1 MCALTVPVNAS
12 SNVNNLVLQHVNQ
25 ERARLGK
32 SSLRLDSQLSNAA
45 ARRSQEIVQ
54 KFSHTRPNNK
64 EWHSIYDEFNIFP
77 LYIGE
82 NVAKKSYSTAPSDEQ
97 LALDFYNLWKNSP
110 GHYQNM
116 IKTEYDMI
124 GLAIHKEGNIY
135 YMTQLFNSGSKKQEA
150 KPSNSKP
157 EVKKEPPVKK
167 QESSPSSNNKKD
179 DKDINTA
186 VKPVTNT
193 TKLTMDNNEKEVLAK
208 KEEARQKELKRK
220 ETEIKAKEEALKKQE
235 EEQKKKEEEIRKKEE
250 ELLQKQADAE
260 KQKRFFMGIAF
271 AVVVVLITSFIGLK
285 S

>member
-1 MCALTVPVNAS
+1 MCALTLPVNAS

-64 EWHSIYDEFNIFP
+64 EWHSIYDEFNIFS

-124 GLAIHKEGNIY
+124 GLAIHKEGNVY

-150 KPSNSKP
+150 KPSSSKT
-157 EVKKEPPVKK
+157 EVKKEPAVKK
-167 QESSPSSNNKKD
+167 QESSPSSNNKKN
-179 DKDINTA
+179 DKDVNTA
-186 VKPVTNT
+186 VKPVTSPS
-193 TKLTMDNNEKEVLAK
+193 KLKIDNKAKEDLAK
-208 KEEARQKELKRK
+208 KEEAKQKELKRK
-220 ETEIKAKEEALKKQE
+220 KKNYFKNKLMLKNK
-235 EEQKKKEEEIRKKEE
+235 RDFLW
-250 ELLQKQADAE
+250 ELLL
-260 KQKRFFMGIAF
+260 R
-271 AVVVVLITSFIGLK
+271 
-285 S
+285 